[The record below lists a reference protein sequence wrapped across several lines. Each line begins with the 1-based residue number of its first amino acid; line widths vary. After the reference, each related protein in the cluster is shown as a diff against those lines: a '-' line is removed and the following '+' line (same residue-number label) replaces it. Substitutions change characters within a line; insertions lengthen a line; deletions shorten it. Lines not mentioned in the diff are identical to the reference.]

1 MTRIILGL
9 LALAACLS
17 APAARSAEI
26 AVPPGDGTLA
36 AAIAAAD
43 PGDTLVLR
51 DGTFTGDAVVD
62 KSLTLRPVN
71 RGTFAVMTGTL
82 SINGA
87 GIRVTVQGLKF
98 TQNLLIAGAGAE
110 SVRVLENDFAAGNL
124 LIYGSV
130 GAATGDSEPPL
141 VVVGNRFAE
150 GMILEDR
157 QRVLAGLYVAGNTL
171 VGGGVGLWSGGWL
184 VGNQFHIPGPRSGGL
199 DSAIR
204 VWQVHAH
211 VRIFANRIIISAG
224 NQPWV
229 GSVRAAISV
238 ESPYVFIA
246 GNIIEISGNPR
257 ELSSVIF
264 LITSYGVIL
273 NNVIRSSW
281 SYPLTVGALV
291 IESQSSFARIRIS
304 GNIILDF
311 PSSRDTLIGANGSFQ
326 DVSHNLC
333 YNTGSAAC
341 PSGNGNLNAD
351 PKFVDLVDY
360 RLAPNS
366 PAINAGPSDYGFA
379 DLDRTRNDMGAHGG
393 PWSIGQYDAQRDP
406 NNLTPYVYPL
416 TTSGWLPGS
425 GSSGSVEVQ
434 ALGVARLR

>member
-82 SINGA
+82 SIEGED
-87 GIRVTVQGLKF
+87 IRVTVQGLRF
-98 TQNLLIAGAGAE
+98 TQNLLISGAGAE

-124 LIYGSV
+124 LIYGPV
-130 GAATGDSEPPL
+130 GGATADAEPPL
-141 VVVGNRFAE
+141 VVVGNRFAQGQIHE
-150 GMILEDR
+150 N
-157 QRVLAGLYVAGNTL
+157 QPNVLAGIYIGGNTL
-171 VGGGVGLWSGGWL
+171 ANGCIHLYSGAWI
-184 VGNQFHIPGPRSGGL
+184 VGNRIQNSSCVYAIYFSG
-199 DSAIR
+199 SAPVR
-204 VWQVHAH
+204 V
-211 VRIFANRIIISAG
+211 FANRVKNDYYTSIYTS
-224 NQPWV
+224 
-229 GSVRAAISV
+229 
-238 ESPYVFIA
+238 SPYSIIA
-246 GNIIEISGNPR
+246 GNLIEASGN
-257 ELSSVIF
+257 
-264 LITSYGVIL
+264 SYFAYRGIHTEGGGYSVIL
-273 NNVIRSSW
+273 NNVIRGSS
-281 SYPLTVGALV
+281 YD
-291 IESQSSFARIRIS
+291 ESAGIFAIYSNNPVTRIS
-304 GNIILDF
+304 GNIVLDF
-311 PSSRDTLIGANGSFQ
+311 PSSAETVIVGGGSFPE
-326 DVSHNLC
+326 VSHNLC
-333 YNTGSAAC
+333 FNTGDAAC